1 MPAQGPGWPAAA
13 GTDLAVAVACQLGDE
28 AHVVVTDLGH
38 LLADVVLGAA
48 AGRRARPPGG
58 EAQTCHHQGC
68 QGGAAGDT
76 QDSHPLCGEAEPS
89 GRSQPPAPRPRIRVS
104 APPPLTC
111 VGKVTRTSPS
121 SRNYFLRDREL
132 QLTEEP

>member
-1 MPAQGPGWPAAA
+1 MPAQGTGWPAAA

-76 QDSHPLCGEAEPS
+76 QDSHPLCGEVRNPQGGASHRPHIPAS
-89 GRSQPPAPRPRIRVS
+89 GSLPH
-104 APPPLTC
+104 
-111 VGKVTRTSPS
+111 
-121 SRNYFLRDREL
+121 FLLPVLEK
-132 QLTEEP
+132 